1 MAEISTPTEF
11 FGKTY
16 DEAYDLLLEARSY
29 IRHGAKVD
37 AGGLAQEDRLRFAL
51 ESMRV
56 TSRLAQVMAWLLNE
70 KAVHAGEIGRKE
82 LASDEH
88 RLSENKI
95 CLDDRFE
102 LSIGLPP
109 QLLELLARSRALYV
123 RVSRLDEMA
132 RQAN

>member
-16 DEAYDLLLEARSY
+16 DEAYELLLEARSY

-37 AGGLAQEDRLRFAL
+37 AGGLAQADRLRFAL

-56 TSRLAQVMAWLLNE
+56 TSRLSQVMAWLLNE
-70 KAVHAGEIGRKE
+70 KAVHAGEIGREERSAK
-82 LASDEH
+82 AY
-88 RLSENKI
+88 RLSGQKI

-123 RVSRLDEMA
+123 RISRLDEMA
-132 RQAN
+132 RQAD